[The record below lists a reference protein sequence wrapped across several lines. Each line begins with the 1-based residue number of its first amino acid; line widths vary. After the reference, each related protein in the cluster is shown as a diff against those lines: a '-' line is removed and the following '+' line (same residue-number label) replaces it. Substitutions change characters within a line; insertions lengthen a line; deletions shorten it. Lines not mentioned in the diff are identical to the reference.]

1 MMMYVWLIVG
11 FVLLVKGADFF
22 VDGSS
27 SIAKTLRVPSL
38 IIGLTIVAFGTSC
51 PEAAVSITASMAGKN
66 DMAFS
71 NVVGS
76 NIFNLL
82 VVVGASALIHS
93 VYVDKGMLKREF
105 PLSIFVAILILIF
118 ALPILGG
125 DISRVEGILLLIIFA
140 GFVGMMI
147 RSAFNNRTEAPD
159 EEIKVLP
166 VWQSLIYIVGGI
178 AAIVLGGNVVVDSA
192 TDIALS
198 FGMTETLVGLTIVAL
213 GTSLPELV
221 TSIVAARKGESDL
234 ALGNAVGSNL
244 FNILFVLA
252 SAATISPVKVG
263 MESLFDTAFLIVFSI
278 IVLIMVWKDQMVVRW
293 KGEIM
298 ILMYLA
304 YMVYIIMR

>member
-11 FVLLVKGADFF
+11 FILLVKGADFF

-27 SIAKTLRVPSL
+27 SVAKTLRVPTL

-93 VYVDKGMLKREF
+93 VRVDKGMIKREF
-105 PLSIFVAILILIF
+105 PLSIFVTVLILIF
-118 ALPILGG
+118 ALPMLGG
-125 DISRVEGILLLIIFA
+125 DIGRVEGVILLIIFA
-140 GFVGMMI
+140 IFVGIMI
-147 RSAFNNRTEAPD
+147 KSALDNRTEAPD
-159 EEIKVLP
+159 EDVKILP
-166 VWQSLIYIVGGI
+166 IWLSIIYIVGGM
-178 AAIVLGGNVVVDSA
+178 AAIIVGGNVVVDSA
-192 TDIALS
+192 TSIALS

-221 TSIVAARKGESDL
+221 TSIVAAKKGESDL
-234 ALGNAVGSNL
+234 ALGNAVGSNI

-252 SAATISPVKVG
+252 AAAVISPVKVG
-263 MESLFDTAFLIVFSI
+263 MESLFDTAFLIVFSA
-278 IVLIMVWKDQMVVRW
+278 IVLLMIWKDRMVVRW

-298 ILMYLA
+298 IVMYLA
-304 YMVYIIMR
+304 YMVYIIVR

>member
-11 FVLLVKGADFF
+11 FILLVKGADFF

-27 SIAKTLRVPSL
+27 SVAKTLRVPTL

-93 VYVDKGMLKREF
+93 VRVDKGMIKREF
-105 PLSIFVAILILIF
+105 PLSIFVTVLILIF
-118 ALPILGG
+118 ALPMLGG
-125 DISRVEGILLLIIFA
+125 DIGRVEGVILLIIFA
-140 GFVGMMI
+140 IFVGIMI
-147 RSAFNNRTEAPD
+147 KSALDNRTEAPD
-159 EEIKVLP
+159 EDVKILP
-166 VWQSLIYIVGGI
+166 IWLSIIYIVGGM
-178 AAIVLGGNVVVDSA
+178 AAIIVGGNVVVDSA
-192 TDIALS
+192 TSIALS

-221 TSIVAARKGESDL
+221 TSIVAAKKGESDL
-234 ALGNAVGSNL
+234 ALGNAVGSNI

-252 SAATISPVKVG
+252 AAAVISPVKVG
-263 MESLFDTAFLIVFSI
+263 MESLFDTAFLIVFSV
-278 IVLIMVWKDQMVVRW
+278 IVLLMIWKDRMVVRW

-298 ILMYLA
+298 IGMYLA
-304 YMVYIIMR
+304 YMVYFIVR